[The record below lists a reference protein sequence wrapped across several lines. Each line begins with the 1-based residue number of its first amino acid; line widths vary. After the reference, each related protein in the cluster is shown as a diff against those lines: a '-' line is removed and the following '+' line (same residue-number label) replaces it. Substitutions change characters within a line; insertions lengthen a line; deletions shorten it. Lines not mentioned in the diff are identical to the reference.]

1 MKNKKGQL
9 IGVVIGVAI
18 AFVVLALLIP
28 IFTGAQGPAERYVKN
43 TICKVSVAIRSGT
56 IVGGIN
62 TVKVLSSE
70 YNLRCPT
77 IERQATQEDVY
88 KIIAEE
94 LRSCWDKAGASD
106 ADLIESYSVS
116 LSKTQTAC
124 LICSQIEPKDKEGK
138 IIIEPQQLKKY
149 LNTYEVDGK
158 KGLLATL
165 IDTQESLE
173 YSYTERQEATRASP
187 ITIAYFIYKSNT
199 EPSDTNNLG
208 TEDSQLYQGLLGTGA
223 GAYTAVKGVKLAKF
237 AVTKIGGR
245 AISFAG
251 GGLIGL
257 GIFAGIEGGHA
268 ILYKDNTYQG
278 IVIGTGANVVER
290 CDYQL

>member
-1 MKNKKGQL
+1 MRKKRGSATEVL
-9 IGVVIGVAI
+9 IGMALAV
-18 AFVVLALLIP
+18 VVLALLIP
-28 IFTGAQGPAERYVKN
+28 LFTSAQGPAERWVKN

-56 IVGGIN
+56 IIGGIN
-62 TVKVLSSE
+62 TAKVLSSE
-70 YNLRCPT
+70 YSLRCPT

-94 LRSCWDKAGASD
+94 LKTCWEKAGASD
-106 ADLIESYSVS
+106 ADLIGSYSVS

-124 LICSQIEPKDKEGK
+124 LVCSQIEPKDKEGK
-138 IIIEPQQLKKY
+138 IIVDPQQLKKY

-158 KGLLATL
+158 KGFLATL
-165 IDTQESLE
+165 IGTEESLD
-173 YSYTERQEATRASP
+173 YAYTEKQEATRASP

-199 EPSDTNNLG
+199 APSETNKLG
-208 TEDSQLYQGLLGTGA
+208 TENSQLYQGLLGTGTGIV
-223 GAYTAVKGVKLAKF
+223 GATKGVQLTKF
-237 AVTKIGGR
+237 VVSKVGGR

-251 GGLIGL
+251 GGLIGVA
-257 GIFAGIEGGHA
+257 IFAGIEGGHA